1 VLRRLRFSELEFC
14 KYEFCKY
21 EFCKYEFCK
30 YEFCKYEFCKC
41 GSLGMASLLAG
52 TASLL
57 AGTSNAIEVIILFY
71 FLFGS
76 EGDTC
81 SSTANPG
88 ALEF

>member
-1 VLRRLRFSELEFC
+1 
-14 KYEFCKY
+14 
-21 EFCKYEFCK
+21 
-30 YEFCKYEFCKC
+30 
-41 GSLGMASLLAG
+41 LLAG